1 MTHKVEIKI
10 CGMTQED
17 DVRRAD
23 ELGVDYVGFVLYP
36 GSPRHVS
43 AAQLVRLLDRVRP
56 ACRVVGVFVNEAR
69 QTVEKVAADA
79 RLFAVQI
86 HGDERPEDF
95 AGMKLPIWR
104 AVRLSEGLVPE
115 MAGRSDGGRHRGGK
129 GLPPS
134 RPVREMNS
142 DDGGVVEGAN
152 PLAPDVLHTGATRP
166 WDGWVAERYV
176 LDTAV
181 SGSYGGTG
189 VKGNWVAA
197 AEFSRVHRTMLAGGL
212 QGGNVA
218 DAIRTVRPFGVD
230 VASGVESKPG
240 RKDHAEMEKF
250 VKAVRAIE
258 AENR

>member
-1 MTHKVEIKI
+1 MTCKVEIKI

-43 AAQLVRLLDRVRP
+43 AAQLVRLVDRVRP
-56 ACRVVGVFVNEAR
+56 ACRIIGVFVNETR

-79 RLFAVQI
+79 RLFAVQV
-86 HGDERPEDF
+86 HGDERPGDF
-95 AGMKLPIWR
+95 AGMKLPLWR
-104 AVRLSEGLVPE
+104 AVRLS
-115 MAGRSDGGRHRGGK
+115 GGSASGN
-129 GLPPS
+129 
-134 RPVREMNS
+134 E
-142 DDGGVVEGAN
+142 
-152 PLAPDVLHTGATRP
+152 
-166 WDGWVAERYV
+166 DGWVAERYV

-197 AEFSRVHRTMLAGGL
+197 AEFSRIHRTMLAGGL
-212 QGGNVA
+212 QSGNVA

-240 RKDHAEMEKF
+240 CKDHAEMEKF
-250 VKAVRAIE
+250 VRVVRAIE
-258 AENR
+258 AEDR